1 MERFIER
8 LVFASRWLLA
18 PLYLGLA
25 LSLLLFIGE
34 FCREFVHLVQALIEG
49 NGNPLA
55 LWELRLLDL
64 TLVASLVVMVM
75 ISGFENLV
83 SKIRLGEHQEQLAWL
98 TNIGTGSLK
107 VKIMS
112 AIAVISAI
120 YLLELFF
127 DIEEVPAEKL
137 LWLVILQLT
146 FVVSALLLAILDA
159 ISARRDGH

>member
-1 MERFIER
+1 MIPRLLERI
-8 LVFASRWLLA
+8 LFASRWLLA
-18 PLYLGLA
+18 PLYLGLG
-25 LSLLLFIGE
+25 LSLLLFIVE
-34 FCREFVHLVQALIEG
+34 FCREFVHLVRDLIAG

-83 SKIRLGEHQEQLAWL
+83 SKIRLGENQDQLAWL

-112 AIAVISAI
+112 VVAVISAI

-127 DIEEVPAEKL
+127 DIDQVPADKL

-146 FVVSALLLAILDA
+146 FVVSALLLALLDA
-159 ISARRDGH
+159 IAGRDRH